1 MASTRKAAETFTR
14 NAFETTLSST
24 FGATDT
30 TATVASTS
38 GLTSPCYLVIEP
50 DSATQ
55 REYVFFDGTFTSTQL
70 VTSTADNRYLTGS
83 AAASGLSH
91 PQNSVVRMVPV
102 QQVTE
107 DMFDAIGQV
116 VDVSYASGSAGTPKL
131 AADLDA
137 NNNKITNLTSP
148 SVAADAAN
156 KSYVDSSD
164 STLQAAIDSI
174 SAGTASQTISITLK
188 VADDGSGSQ
197 NVYYFLS
204 GTDSGA
210 GTREVAL
217 DLKVGFKY
225 KFDQSDTSNTGHPFR
240 FSLTKDGTHNS
251 GSEFTTNVTTNG
263 TPGSAGAYTQ
273 IEITPET
280 VGRNDDNTPKL
291 YYYCTAHSGMGGEG
305 QLTLTTNNLQNYVEK
320 DVTLTSSSGVVA
332 IDLANGNTGSLTLTE
347 SVTDIDFTN
356 VPENGVSTF
365 TVKVTQDASS
375 AYTVAINAITVNGGS
390 DVTAKTAGA
399 GGFTM
404 TATLGAEDILFF
416 LFFNAGTP
424 YLTVQQEM
432 S

>member
-91 PQNSVVRMVPV
+91 PQNSIVRMVPV
-102 QQVTE
+102 QQVYE

-116 VDVSYASGSAGTPKL
+116 VDVSYASGTAGTPKL

-137 NNNKITNLTSP
+137 NNNKITNLTTP
-148 SVAADAAN
+148 TAAADAAN
-156 KSYVDSSD
+156 KSYVDASGITLLDEDDMTSNSS
-164 STLQAAIDSI
+164 TAAASQQSVKAYVDGQDATKLSLAGGTMTGAINAGDQEI
-174 SAGTASQTISITLK
+174 SAAVLK
-188 VADDGSGSQ
+188 DYAE
-197 NVYYFLS
+197 
-204 GTDSGA
+204 TD
-210 GTREVAL
+210 VAL
-217 DLKVGFKY
+217 
-225 KFDQSDTSNTGHPFR
+225 
-240 FSLTKDGTHNS
+240 
-251 GSEFTTNVTTNG
+251 
-263 TPGSAGAYTQ
+263 
-273 IEITPET
+273 
-280 VGRNDDNTPKL
+280 
-291 YYYCTAHSGMGGEG
+291 
-305 QLTLTTNNLQNYVEK
+305 
-320 DVTLTSSSGVVA
+320 SSTSGVVA

-347 SVTDIDFTN
+347 NVTDIDFTN
-356 VPENGVSTF
+356 VPTNGVSSF
-365 TVKVTQDASS
+365 TVKVTQDAST
-375 AYTVAINAITVNGGS
+375 AYTVAINAITVNGGG

-399 GGFTM
+399 GGFSM
-404 TATLGAEDILFF
+404 TATLSAEDLLFF
-416 LFFNAGTP
+416 LFFDAGTP
-424 YLTVQQEM
+424 YLTAQQEM

>member
-38 GLTSPCYLVIEP
+38 GLVSPCYLVIEP
-50 DSATQ
+50 DSSTQ

-70 VTSTADNRYLTGS
+70 VTSTADNRYLSGS

-102 QQVTE
+102 QQVYE

-116 VDVSYASGSAGTPKL
+116 VDVSYASGTAGTPKL

-137 NNNKITNLTSP
+137 NNNKITNLTTP
-148 SVAADAAN
+148 AAAADAAN
-156 KSYVDSSD
+156 KSYVDANDITLLDEDNMASD
-164 STLQAAIDSI
+164 SSTSAASQQSVKAYVDTQDATKLSLAGGTMTGAINAGDQEI
-174 SAGTASQTISITLK
+174 SAAVLK
-188 VADDGSGSQ
+188 DYAE
-197 NVYYFLS
+197 
-204 GTDSGA
+204 TD
-210 GTREVAL
+210 VAL
-217 DLKVGFKY
+217 
-225 KFDQSDTSNTGHPFR
+225 
-240 FSLTKDGTHNS
+240 
-251 GSEFTTNVTTNG
+251 
-263 TPGSAGAYTQ
+263 
-273 IEITPET
+273 
-280 VGRNDDNTPKL
+280 
-291 YYYCTAHSGMGGEG
+291 
-305 QLTLTTNNLQNYVEK
+305 
-320 DVTLTSSSGVVA
+320 SSTSGVVA

-356 VPENGVSTF
+356 VPTNGVSSF

-375 AYTVAINAITVNGGS
+375 AYTVAINAITVNGGG

-404 TATLGAEDILFF
+404 TATLSAEDLLFF
-416 LFFNAGTP
+416 LFFDAGTP
-424 YLTVQQEM
+424 YLTATQEM

>member
-38 GLTSPCYLVIEP
+38 GLVSPCYLVIEP
-50 DSATQ
+50 DSSTQ

-70 VTSTADNRYLTGS
+70 VTSTADNRYLSGS

-102 QQVTE
+102 QQVYE

-116 VDVSYASGSAGTPKL
+116 VDVSYASGTAGTPKL

-137 NNNKITNLTSP
+137 NNNKITNLTTP
-148 SVAADAAN
+148 AAAADAAN
-156 KSYVDSSD
+156 KSYVDANDITLLDEDNMASD
-164 STLQAAIDSI
+164 SSTSAASQQSVKAYVDTQDATKLSLAGGTMTGAINAGDQEI
-174 SAGTASQTISITLK
+174 SAAVLK
-188 VADDGSGSQ
+188 DYAE
-197 NVYYFLS
+197 
-204 GTDSGA
+204 TD
-210 GTREVAL
+210 VAL
-217 DLKVGFKY
+217 
-225 KFDQSDTSNTGHPFR
+225 
-240 FSLTKDGTHNS
+240 
-251 GSEFTTNVTTNG
+251 
-263 TPGSAGAYTQ
+263 
-273 IEITPET
+273 
-280 VGRNDDNTPKL
+280 
-291 YYYCTAHSGMGGEG
+291 
-305 QLTLTTNNLQNYVEK
+305 
-320 DVTLTSSSGVVA
+320 SSTSGVVA

-356 VPENGVSTF
+356 VPTNGVSSF

-375 AYTVAINAITVNGGS
+375 AYTVAINAITVNGGG
-390 DVTAKTAGA
+390 DGTAKTAGA

-404 TATLGAEDILFF
+404 TATLSAEDLLFF
-416 LFFNAGTP
+416 LFFDAGTP
-424 YLTVQQEM
+424 YLTATQEM